1 MNVHDKDKEKKSQ
14 SGRSGAGPEKVDHGK
29 NAAPD
34 TVMRVGDEAMI
45 EEQAAAAREKAEQPK
60 TASSHRVKA
69 RHQAHDHDEP
79 KHHKKPHGPHGQ
91 TIEDDDLVS
100 ATDSAAFAGAVRDEP
115 APEAKQ
121 PDTGARPDSADGEGL
136 AGGEESLEQV
146 RAERDA
152 YLDLARRER
161 ADFDNYR
168 KRVEREMKAIKRESL
183 ADFLKE
189 FFGPL
194 DDMDRVLQESVKN
207 HSFESLV
214 TGVRI
219 MEENF
224 WRVLA
229 KVGVRKIDAKGKT
242 FDPNLHEAMMA
253 VPSADVPPGTVVEV
267 YDNGYKL
274 DEFVLRPA
282 RVVVSRA
289 PDE

>member
-1 MNVHDKDKEKKSQ
+1 MNVHDKDKDKKSQ
-14 SGRSGAGPEKVDHGK
+14 SGRSHAGPEKNGHDD

-60 TASSHRVKA
+60 TASSHREKA
-69 RHQAHDHDEP
+69 RHQPHDHDEP
-79 KHHKKPHGPHGQ
+79 KQHKKPHGTHNH
-91 TIEDDDLVS
+91 TIDDDDLVS

-115 APEAKQ
+115 AAEAK
-121 PDTGARPDSADGEGL
+121 PDAASRDTAEGEGL
-136 AGGEESLEQV
+136 AAGEETFEQV

-253 VPSADVPPGTVVEV
+253 VPSSDVPPGTVVEV

>member
-1 MNVHDKDKEKKSQ
+1 MNVHDKDKDKKSQ
-14 SGRSGAGPEKVDHGK
+14 SGRSHAGPEKNGHDD

-60 TASSHRVKA
+60 TASSHREKA
-69 RHQAHDHDEP
+69 RHQPHDHDEP
-79 KHHKKPHGPHGQ
+79 KQHKKPHGTHNH
-91 TIEDDDLVS
+91 TIDDDDLVS

-115 APEAKQ
+115 AAEAK
-121 PDTGARPDSADGEGL
+121 PDAASRDTAEGEGL
-136 AGGEESLEQV
+136 AAGEETFEQV

-194 DDMDRVLQESVKN
+194 DDMDRV
-207 HSFESLV
+207 
-214 TGVRI
+214 
-219 MEENF
+219 
-224 WRVLA
+224 
-229 KVGVRKIDAKGKT
+229 
-242 FDPNLHEAMMA
+242 
-253 VPSADVPPGTVVEV
+253 
-267 YDNGYKL
+267 
-274 DEFVLRPA
+274 
-282 RVVVSRA
+282 
-289 PDE
+289 